1 MKGADPRPVRL
12 LARLGVGVTDSEGSG
27 SSAFF
32 LLLVEEVFVEPFVV
46 FVVFLFV
53 VSVVFFVI

>member
-1 MKGADPRPVRL
+1 MKGTDPRPVRL
-12 LARLGVGVTDSEGSG
+12 LARLGVGTADSEGSG

-32 LLLVEEVFVEPFVV
+32 LLVEEVFVEPFVV

>member
-12 LARLGVGVTDSEGSG
+12 LARLGVGAADIEGSG

-32 LLLVEEVFVEPFVV
+32 LLVEEVFVEPFVV

>member
-12 LARLGVGVTDSEGSG
+12 LARLGVGATDSEGSG

-32 LLLVEEVFVEPFVV
+32 LLVEVFVEPFVV

>member
-12 LARLGVGVTDSEGSG
+12 LARLGVGATEGSG

-32 LLLVEEVFVEPFVV
+32 LLVEEVFVEPFVV

>member
-1 MKGADPRPVRL
+1 VKGADPRPVRL
-12 LARLGVGVTDSEGSG
+12 LARLGVGATDSEGSG

-32 LLLVEEVFVEPFVV
+32 LLVEEVFVEPFVV